1 MLWHG
6 RRGFHALFHSAPAL
20 THAWSEDGIHWRWTG
35 SLTGPKVKHGG
46 GDHQRPRVTLT
57 KDGDIEAIFA
67 TTEVDPS
74 VSDAS
79 HLVVF
84 RANKPKAKTQE
95 QEQEQKPA
103 VIV

>member
-1 MLWHG
+1 V
-6 RRGFHALFHSAPAL
+6 S
-20 THAWSEDGIHWRWTG
+20 
-35 SLTGPKVKHGG
+35 
-46 GDHQRPRVTLT
+46 LT

-84 RANKPKAKTQE
+84 RANKPSAKT
-95 QEQEQKPA
+95 KG
-103 VIV
+103 